1 MPKVTIAG
9 IIFVH
14 IALILYTLFIIF
26 ENRKQKT
33 TKSVLVFITLAVIFD
48 IAATTC
54 MMIGT
59 TRTYFTFHG
68 IVGYIGLLLMVVD
81 AFLLWKYKFT
91 FLKLPTFGGSLLL
104 SPVSWLQFI
113 GNNFTAFNLL
123 YVKCKNYYFII
134 FNN

>member
-26 ENRKQKT
+26 ESRKHKT
-33 TKSVLVFITLAVIFD
+33 TKLVLVLISLAVMFD
-48 IAATTC
+48 VIATAC

-68 IVGYIGLLLMVVD
+68 IMGYIGLLLMLVD
-81 AFLLWKYKFT
+81 AILLWKYKLRYGIENLISKSLNSFT
-91 FLKLPTFGGSLLL
+91 KVAYSWWIIAYITGVL
-104 SPVSWLQFI
+104 VS
-113 GNNFTAFNLL
+113 
-123 YVKCKNYYFII
+123 I
-134 FNN
+134 FRH

>member
-9 IIFVH
+9 IFFVH

-68 IVGYIGLLLMVVD
+68 ILGYTGLLLMVAD
-81 AFLLWKYKFT
+81 AVLLWKYK
-91 FLKLPTFGGSLLL
+91 LIHGAEILINKSLNLFSKIAYIWWIIAFITGVL
-104 SPVSWLQFI
+104 VS
-113 GNNFTAFNLL
+113 
-123 YVKCKNYYFII
+123 I
-134 FNN
+134 FRR

>member
-68 IVGYIGLLLMVVD
+68 IIGYIGLLLMVTD
-81 AFLLWKYKFT
+81 SILLWKYK
-91 FLKLPTFGGSLLL
+91 LKYGTEILISKSLNSFSKIAYIWWVIAFITGVL
-104 SPVSWLQFI
+104 VS
-113 GNNFTAFNLL
+113 
-123 YVKCKNYYFII
+123 I
-134 FNN
+134 FRH